1 MSLLIVA
8 ALLGI
13 AFVLMES
20 GLGFFALIAFL
31 VAILH
36 ALTSRQQ
43 HGTGGPAGHGAAPA
57 GPPKQRPVIVT
68 TSGGDIHNP
77 MKIAVKH
84 TWDGSDAY
92 SDFLLYMG
100 GAVQWPFRLL
110 SRIITGRPGR
120 IVKPGGH

>member
-13 AFVLMES
+13 AYLLLES
-20 GLGFFALIAFL
+20 GLAFFALIAFL

-36 ALTSRQQ
+36 ALTSR
-43 HGTGGPAGHGAAPA
+43 GRGGPARHLVHGGAPA
-57 GPPKQRPVIVT
+57 GPTKQRPVIVT
-68 TSGGDIHNP
+68 TSGGGMHNP

-100 GAVQWPFRLL
+100 GAVQWPFRVL
-110 SRIITGRPGR
+110 SRIITG
-120 IVKPGGH
+120 KPGKIMGAH

>member
-13 AFVLMES
+13 SYILLES
-20 GLGFFALIAFL
+20 GLAFFALVAFL

-36 ALTSRQQ
+36 ALTSRKQ
-43 HGTGGPAGHGAAPA
+43 GGVAPGSHPGAPA
-57 GPPKQRPVIVT
+57 APPKQRPVIVT
-68 TSGGDIHNP
+68 TSGGDINNP

-110 SRIITGRPGR
+110 SRIITGRPGKV
-120 IVKPGGH
+120 VKPGGH

>member
-13 AFVLMES
+13 AYILMES
-20 GLGFFALIAFL
+20 GLTFFALITFL

-36 ALTSRQQ
+36 ALTSQNRASYA
-43 HGTGGPAGHGAAPA
+43 GGGHGAAG

-68 TSGGDIHNP
+68 TTGGDIHNP

-92 SDFLLYMG
+92 SDFVFYLSHCI
-100 GAVQWPFRLL
+100 AWPFRVI
-110 SRIITGRPGR
+110 SRIITGRPGAIR
-120 IVKPGGH
+120 KSH

>member
-13 AFVLMES
+13 AYFLMEA
-20 GLGFFALIAFL
+20 GLSFFALIAFL

-36 ALTSRQQ
+36 ALTSRAQNAA
-43 HGTGGPAGHGAAPA
+43 GGHGHGAPA
-57 GPPKQRPVIVT
+57 GPAKQRPVIVT

-92 SDFLLYMG
+92 SDFLFYLG
-100 GAVQWPFRLL
+100 GAVSWPFRII
-110 SRIITGRPGR
+110 SRLITGKSG
-120 IVKPGGH
+120 KLMKGH